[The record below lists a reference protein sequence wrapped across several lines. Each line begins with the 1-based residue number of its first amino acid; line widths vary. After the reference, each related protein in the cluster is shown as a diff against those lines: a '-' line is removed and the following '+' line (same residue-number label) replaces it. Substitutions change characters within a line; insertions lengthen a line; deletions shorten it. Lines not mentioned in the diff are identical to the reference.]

1 MTLCNLTNVPR
12 RDLNQKVAVAVV
24 YVAAM
29 FMAILD
35 TTIVNVALPTLGR
48 HFHVT
53 STALDTVVI
62 GFLVSLAVFI
72 PASGWLGDRFGPRR
86 VLLTAIFMFTGAS
99 ALCGMAT
106 SLSELTAFR
115 VLQGVGGGLMT
126 PVGMT
131 MLWRAFPPAERIRAS
146 AILVVPTALAPAL
159 GPVLGGLFV
168 TDLSWRW
175 VFLVNVPIGLLAIA
189 FGTVF
194 LREQTRHPAGN
205 FDLPGFVMAGVGLGT
220 LMYGLSEGPVKG
232 WASSDVVATCIFG
245 ALLLA
250 GLVAVELRRSDPL
263 IALRLLRDRLFRSA
277 NIVMFCGAAA
287 FLGML
292 YLAAL
297 FFQDGLGLSALG
309 AGLTTFPEA
318 LGVMAGAQLVTR
330 ILYPRLGPRRIMM
343 GGLVGVA
350 IGMVAMSFV
359 GHQTNLWLV
368 RLAMLEM
375 GMSMSGVFVP
385 TQAAAFATISSA
397 DTGRASTFFNAE
409 RQLGGAVGVALL
421 TTVLSAVGVTTS
433 VAGHATAHLAAY
445 HLAFLT
451 AAALALVGVAAA
463 ATVKDADAAN
473 TITRRRNVARTP
485 AGETD
490 DELAVQA
497 AH

>member
-473 TITRRRNVARTP
+473 TITRRRNVAPP
-485 AGETD
+485 ARETD